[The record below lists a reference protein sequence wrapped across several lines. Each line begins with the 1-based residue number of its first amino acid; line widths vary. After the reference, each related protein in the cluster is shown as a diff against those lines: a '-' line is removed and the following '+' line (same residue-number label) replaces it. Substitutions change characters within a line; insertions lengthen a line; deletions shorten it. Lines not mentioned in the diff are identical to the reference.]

1 MKKEVF
7 YSSNNGGQKTIIN
20 YQNNVSVQVVEGY
33 PYTNGLVDVHITING
48 SSSTNGANFNDE
60 LNLSESIKS
69 ILDMFGARSTKKHI
83 RYGKCYVDKK
93 SALAKTRDMMALA
106 EIISEVK

>member
-1 MKKEVF
+1 
-7 YSSNNGGQKTIIN
+7 
-20 YQNNVSVQVVEGY
+20 
-33 PYTNGLVDVHITING
+33 
-48 SSSTNGANFNDE
+48 
-60 LNLSESIKS
+60 
-69 ILDMFGARSTKKHI
+69 MFGARSTKKHI

>member
-7 YSSNNGGQKTIIN
+7 YSSKNGGQKTIIN
-20 YQNNVSVQVVEGY
+20 YPNNVSVQVVKGY
-33 PYTNGLVDVHITING
+33 PYTNGLVDVHITIDG

-69 ILDMFGARSTKKHI
+69 VLDMFGARSTKKHI
-83 RYGKCYVDKK
+83 RYGKCYVDEK